1 MTTPGTQGEVSPES
15 IGKTASSAVRSPA
28 HAKPAPSPHYWEHCG
43 PKSAPCRGKPF
54 DLWNELELERKKGDP
69 GLEVFNFPVQAILI
83 RRADCRCRY
92 SRWAALHG

>member
-1 MTTPGTQGEVSPES
+1 LES
-15 IGKTASSAVRSPA
+15 Q
-28 HAKPAPSPHYWEHCG
+28 
-43 PKSAPCRGKPF
+43 
-54 DLWNELELERKKGDP
+54 KGNP